1 LIFSPKFKPKE
12 GSRRVDILT
21 PSDHNKEIIFSK
33 EFHQDMRKRTFPSRN
48 FIFLIVFA
56 FLLGCAGK
64 DIKTTEGD
72 PGTLYREGL
81 TRYNKRDYSEALKKF
96 EHLKSNFPDSP
107 PYTTRAELKI
117 GDCHFFM
124 KEYVEAVAAYEEF
137 KKIHPTHE
145 EMAYVQYQIGMSYHN
160 QILSLDRDQT
170 FTQKALSAFEYLVVN
185 YPPSLFT
192 EKAKEKIEICRKRLA
207 DHEFYI
213 GDYYYRH
220 EKFEA
225 ASHRFK
231 GLVEKFPK
239 MPDEDK
245 TLFLLGKS
253 YLELDEN
260 EKAKEIFNKMV
271 TEYPQS
277 PYSEE
282 AKGFLGQSSDEKKV
296 LVSRKKSENGESEP
310 GGMPLVKFDDERRK
324 SVPFNSPLP
333 VIRNPVRSNPHPK
346 PEIEMEVQGEEE
358 KRKEAP
364 PSHSNP
370 PQEKEKPKQESSRD
384 SGHEKLV
391 DASQP
396 IDITS
401 DRVETYSK
409 ENLVL
414 FKGNVIARQ
423 KDVVIYAD
431 SLEAVMMGG
440 GKGIERVTAMGNVK
454 IQQGLRVASCQRAV
468 FYNLDQKVVL
478 RGEPKV
484 QEGDDMVSGDEIIFD
499 LTQNRF
505 EVKGGA
511 SGRGKAR
518 ILPREGLEKGK

>member
-21 PSDHNKEIIFSK
+21 PSDHNKRIIFSK
-33 EFHQDMRKRTFPSRN
+33 EFQRDMKKRTFPSQS
-48 FIFLIVFA
+48 FICLIVLVSF
-56 FLLGCAGK
+56 LGCASKG
-64 DIKTTEGD
+64 IKTTEGD

-81 TRYNKRDYSEALKKF
+81 TRFNKRDYSEARTRF
-96 EHLKSNFPDSP
+96 EQLKSNFPDNP
-107 PYTTRAELKI
+107 PFTTWAELKI

-124 KEYVEAVAAYEEF
+124 KEYVEAIAAYEEF

-145 EMAYVQYQIGMSYHN
+145 EMPYVQYQIGMSYYN
-160 QILSLDRDQT
+160 QMLSLDRDQT
-170 FTQKALSAFEYLVVN
+170 FTKKALSAFEYLVAN
-185 YPPSLFT
+185 YPPGLFT
-192 EKAKEKIEICRKRLA
+192 QKAKEKIEICRKQLA

-225 ASHRFK
+225 ASYRFK

-253 YLELDEN
+253 YLELDER

-271 TEYPQS
+271 KEYPGS
-277 PYSEE
+277 PYFEE
-282 AKGFLGQSSDEKKV
+282 AKKILEQSSDEKKV
-296 LVSRKKSENGESEP
+296 PVSRKESENRESEP
-310 GGMPLVKFDDERRK
+310 GVMPLVRFEDERRR

-346 PEIEMEVQGEEE
+346 PEIKVEVQGEEE

-364 PSHSNP
+364 PIHSNP
-370 PQEKEKPKQESSRD
+370 SGEKEKRKQESSRD
-384 SGHEKLV
+384 SGHGKLA

-409 ENLVL
+409 KNLVI

-431 SLEAVMMGG
+431 LLEAVMMGE
-440 GKGIERVTAMGNVK
+440 GKGIEKVTATGNVK
-454 IQQGLRVASCQRAV
+454 IQQGLRVASCQKAV

-478 RGEPKV
+478 TGEPKV

-511 SGRGKAR
+511 NGRGKAR
-518 ILPREGLEKGK
+518 IRPREGLERGK